1 MTNNNSSH
9 TKSIEWWRKTFNAQY
24 FNSYS
29 EHIGENQTNK
39 EVDFIIKKA
48 GLKKKNKI
56 IDFCCGQGRHSL
68 RLASKGY
75 AVTGVDAVNE
85 SIILAK
91 KNARKMNLKANFLN
105 CDVRKYKRNSLYD
118 VALLLYTSLGYSSVE
133 NDRIILNNI
142 FKTLKKGG
150 KLIIDV
156 YDGDRVYR
164 ESLKKG
170 IPLPKNNR
178 LYFEAYNREGIPTF
192 DIKVYEIDS
201 KIENVYRFYIHSRKP
216 NFYQLHIRYY
226 PYKEL
231 TDLIQSC
238 GFKIVKTWGDFDGTK
253 KFFNTSRNIILA
265 QKK

>member
-1 MTNNNSSH
+1 MTNDNLSH
-9 TKSIEWWRKTFNAQY
+9 TKSFEWWHKTFNAKY
-24 FNSYS
+24 FSSYS

-68 RLASKGY
+68 LLASKGY
-75 AVTGVDAVNE
+75 VTTGIDVVNE
-85 SIILAK
+85 SIMLAK
-91 KNARKMNLKANFLN
+91 KNAKKMNVKASFLN
-105 CDVRKYKRNSLYD
+105 CDVRTYKGKTLYD

-133 NDRIILNNI
+133 NDRMILKNI
-142 FKTLKKGG
+142 FRALKNGG
-150 KLIIDV
+150 KLVIDV

-178 LYFEAYNREGIPTF
+178 LYFEAYNREGVPTF
-192 DIKVYEIDS
+192 DIKVYEIDN
-201 KIENVYRFYIHSRKP
+201 KIENVYRFYIHNRKP

-226 PYKEL
+226 LSKEL
-231 TDLIQSC
+231 KDLIKSC
-238 GFKIVKTWGDFDGTK
+238 GFKVVKTWGDFDGSK
-253 KFFNTSRNIILA
+253 KSIDTSRNIIIA
-265 QKK
+265 KK